1 MTHAIPL
8 ERNSLRDETWRR
20 RIDDVLAR
28 HLYEY
33 FLPMKKV
40 DRVAGRIPGIPEEDT
55 IPMLKMMRDTALTA
69 CAFIAASL
77 GSAVAQTAP
86 APALNSGD
94 TAWMLTSSLLVLMML
109 VPGLALFY
117 GGMVRKKNVL
127 AVLMQC
133 FFSAGILSVIWIVI
147 GYTLAFTEG
156 NPFVGGLSKMMLRGI
171 LPDTLAPAAQTI
183 PEFVYV
189 MFQLTFAIITP
200 VIILGGPADRM
211 KFSAAMLFLSLWLV
225 VVYAP
230 IAHMVWG
237 PGGLLNDAGVL
248 DFAGGTVVHINSGIA
263 GLIAALMIGKRGEFG
278 TEAIAPHNVALTT
291 TGGALLWVGWFGFNA
306 GSALTAGS
314 SAGIAMINTHAATAA
329 AVVTWSL
336 VEAIVRGKP
345 SLLGAVSGA
354 IAGLVAITPACGFV
368 GVGGALIIGAA
379 AGTVCFWGVS
389 GLKNMFGYDDA
400 LDVWGVHGV
409 GGMLGAVLTGV
420 FAVAAVGGAGK
431 AGLVDGNPAQILLQ
445 IAGIAMTLV
454 WSGVISFVLLKL
466 IDLTI
471 GLRVNKE
478 TEKEGLDL
486 ALHGE
491 AIHG

>member
-1 MTHAIPL
+1 M
-8 ERNSLRDETWRR
+8 R
-20 RIDDVLAR
+20 
-28 HLYEY
+28 
-33 FLPMKKV
+33 
-40 DRVAGRIPGIPEEDT
+40 
-55 IPMLKMMRDTALTA
+55 KMMRNIVSTAG
-69 CAFIAASL
+69 AFMML
-77 GSAVAQTAP
+77 GLGEVLAQTAAP
-86 APALNSGD
+86 TPAAPAAAPVLNSGD

-133 FFSAGILSVIWIVI
+133 FFAAGILSVIWIVI

-156 NPFVGGLSKMMLRGI
+156 NPFFGGLSKVMLQGI
-171 LPDTLAPAAQTI
+171 APETLAPAAQTI
-183 PEFVYV
+183 PEFVFV

-225 VVYAP
+225 LVYAP

-237 PGGLLNDAGVL
+237 PGGFLADAGVL

-263 GLIAALMIGKRGEFG
+263 GLIAACMIGKRKDLGSD
-278 TEAIAPHNVALTT
+278 AVVPHNVLLTMI
-291 TGGALLWVGWFGFNA
+291 GGALLWVGWFGFNA
-306 GSALTAGS
+306 GSALAAGS
-314 SAGIAMINTHAATAA
+314 SAGIAMINTHGATAA
-329 AVVTWSL
+329 AVVAWSL

-368 GVGGALIIGAA
+368 SVGGALFIGFA
-379 AGTVCFWGVS
+379 AGVACFWGVS
-389 GLKNMFGYDDA
+389 WLKNLFGYDDA

-409 GGMLGAVLTGV
+409 GGILGAILTGV
-420 FAVAAVGGAGK
+420 FAVAAIGGTGK
-431 AGLVDGNPAQILLQ
+431 AGLVDGNPGQVLLQ
-445 IAGIAMTLV
+445 LEGVGMTLV

-471 GLRVNKE
+471 GLRVSKE
-478 TEKEGLDL
+478 SEEEGLDL

-491 AIHG
+491 AIHS

>member
-1 MTHAIPL
+1 MQ
-8 ERNSLRDETWRR
+8 
-20 RIDDVLAR
+20 
-28 HLYEY
+28 
-33 FLPMKKV
+33 K
-40 DRVAGRIPGIPEEDT
+40 
-55 IPMLKMMRDTALTA
+55 MRDTAL
-69 CAFIAASL
+69 AAVVFLMAGL
-77 GSAVAQTAP
+77 GEVLAQSATPAPAAP
-86 APALNSGD
+86 APVLNSGD
-94 TAWMLTSSLLVLMML
+94 SAWMLTSSLLVLMML

-133 FFSAGILSVIWIVI
+133 FFAAGILSVIWIVI

-156 NPFVGGLSKMMLRGI
+156 NPFFGGMSKFMLQGI
-171 LPDTLAPAAQTI
+171 APDTLAPAAQTI
-183 PEFVYV
+183 PEFVFV

-225 VVYAP
+225 LVYAP

-237 PGGLLNDAGVL
+237 PGGFLADAGVL

-263 GLIAALMIGKRGEFG
+263 GLIAALMIGKRQDFG
-278 TEAIAPHNVALTT
+278 TDAVVPHNVLLTMI
-291 TGGALLWVGWFGFNA
+291 GGALLWVGWFGFNA
-306 GSALTAGS
+306 GSALSAGG
-314 SAGIAMINTHAATAA
+314 SAGIAMINTHGATAA
-329 AVVTWSL
+329 AIVAWSL
-336 VEAIVRGKP
+336 VEAIMRGKP

-368 GVGGALIIGAA
+368 SVGGALIIGFA
-379 AGTVCFWGVS
+379 AGVACYWGVS
-389 GLKNMFGYDDA
+389 GLKNTFGYDDA

-409 GGMLGAVLTGV
+409 GGILGAILTGV
-420 FAVAAVGGAGK
+420 FAVAAIGGTGK
-431 AGLVDGNPAQILLQ
+431 AGLVDGNPGQVLLQ
-445 IAGIAMTLV
+445 FEGVGMTLV
-454 WSGVISFVLLKL
+454 WSGAISFVLLKL

-471 GLRVNKE
+471 GLRVSKE
-478 TEKEGLDL
+478 NEEIGLDL